1 MSSVAAIG
9 RVRLHALA
17 VAGLLL
23 VLLAPIHADA
33 AVRLPGPP
41 LPASTQPGRADLTLR
56 SSARPAL
63 GMRLPAMLRESVLDL
78 QAPPAAPSPLASPP
92 RPTYNVVGGVPFIW
106 QVYSQSCEPAALQM
120 TLAHQGIAAT
130 QDQILAL
137 VGADLRSAYR
147 DGHGLRWGDP
157 YATFVGDVDGAQE
170 DLTGYGTYYPP
181 IVRAAEALKAHVLR
195 AGEGISPAVIYD
207 ALLDGHPAVL
217 WIANDYAFHPR
228 QDYTTFDGRRVL
240 YAGPYEH
247 AVTAVGVRGNSI
259 LIHDPLAGT
268 IWVEKPEFEATYR
281 TYNQMAVI
289 FD

>member
-23 VLLAPIHADA
+23 VLLAPIQADA
-33 AVRLPGPP
+33 ALRPPALPPP
-41 LPASTQPGRADLTLR
+41 AGAQPGRADLSLR
-56 SSARPAL
+56 LSVRPAP
-63 GMRLPAMLRESVLDL
+63 GMRLPATLRESVSDRPAL
-78 QAPPAAPSPLASPP
+78 PPAPVSPL
-92 RPTYNVVGGVPFIW
+92 RPTSNVVGGVPFIW
-106 QVYSQSCEPAALQM
+106 QVYSQSCESAALQM

-130 QDQILAL
+130 QDQILDL
-137 VGADLRSAYR
+137 VGADLRGAYW
-147 DGHGLRWGDP
+147 DGRGLRWGDP

-181 IVRAAEALKAHVLR
+181 IVRAAEALRGRILR
-195 AGEGISPAVIYD
+195 AGEGIAAAAIYE
-207 ALLDGHPAVL
+207 AILDGHPAVL

-228 QDYTTFDGRRVL
+228 RDFTTFDGRRVL

-247 AVTAVGVRGNSI
+247 AVTGVGVSENSI

-268 IWVEKPEFEATYR
+268 IWVDKTEFEATYR

-289 FD
+289 LE